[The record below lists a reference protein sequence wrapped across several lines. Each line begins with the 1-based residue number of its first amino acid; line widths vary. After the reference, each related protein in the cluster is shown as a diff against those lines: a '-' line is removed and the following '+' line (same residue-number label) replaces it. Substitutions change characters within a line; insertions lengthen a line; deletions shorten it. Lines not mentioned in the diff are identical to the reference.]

1 MILNVVSLL
10 APDGLVWVLH
20 KLLIY
25 WDFPHTAISRV
36 YRERSEKGNIPR
48 ERSSLEENATIAVSE
63 NTDSWIILSLV
74 WDSVKCHKIFQ
85 YCCKHGVPNN
95 LSRFMNSKGLR
106 QETKELLYKGSKVY
120 KWTMNLQGELTSLFF
135 MYKDTFCICQT
146 NVSSLRG
153 TKHPITSYRNI
164 CFLLWLLRERVFLAP
179 HIE

>member
-74 WDSVKCHKIFQ
+74 WDSVNCHKIFQ

-106 QETKELLYKGSKVY
+106 QETKDLSSSHFLCLTVFPLIHCHFSHFVGFCGFWWLKLLLI
-120 KWTMNLQGELTSLFF
+120 MLF
-135 MYKDTFCICQT
+135 T
-146 NVSSLRG
+146 
-153 TKHPITSYRNI
+153 
-164 CFLLWLLRERVFLAP
+164 
-179 HIE
+179 